1 MVIDKGFP
9 AGSDSEESTCN
20 VGDLGSIPGSGKS
33 PGDGNSKPFQYSYL
47 ENSMERGA
55 PLFIFILNTYH
66 IIYPIFNVYLLS
78 VCFQVECK
86 FHESLDLIYFVHC
99 LVFDE

>member
-1 MVIDKGFP
+1 MGFP
-9 AGSDSEESTCN
+9 GGLAGKESAYN
-20 VGDLGSIPGSGKS
+20 AGDPSLIAGLQRS